1 MCEEVRY
8 KIDSS
13 DKAITEDPDNHRE
26 IGISIAVTPT
36 LLPDGTV
43 RMKMRPRSAQI
54 TGEVVGVGVGGVP
67 GNRYPR
73 VTESMVETM
82 ARIPD
87 GCSLIVGG
95 FYGEV
100 QSKDKNKVPLLGD
113 VPILNFFFKSKEALK
128 EQTSLVFV
136 VTPTSYDPTSNFA
149 NNSVSRDLKR
159 KTELPNDYD
168 WVDPYN
174 PGPGQEPNLKRT
186 IRGMKPSQAPYYP
199 REDELRV
206 RQKVSIDP
214 VAETKRDKPR
224 FSQARRR

>member
-1 MCEEVRY
+1 MTDEVRY
-8 KIDSS
+8 RIDSS
-13 DKAITEDPDNHRE
+13 DKAITEDPQNHRE

-54 TGEVVGVGVGGVP
+54 TDNVVGLS
-67 GNRYPR
+67 GNVYPR

-100 QSKDKNKVPLLGD
+100 KNTGKTKVPLLGD
-113 VPILNFFFKSKEALK
+113 IPLLNFFFKSKEASK
-128 EQTSLVFV
+128 EQTSLVFI
-136 VTPTSYDPTSNFA
+136 VTPTSYDPTSNLT
-149 NNSVSRDLKR
+149 NNRVSGDLKD
-159 KTELPNDYD
+159 KTEFPDDFD

-174 PGPGQEPNLKRT
+174 PGPGADPNLKRT
-186 IRGMKPSQAPYYP
+186 IRGMAPTQAPYYP

-206 RQKVSIDP
+206 RQEVSRQP
-214 VAETKRDKPR
+214 VPEATRSRPR
-224 FSQARRR
+224 FSQGRRR